1 MIITS
6 TLPSNF
12 ANAVAPFSP
21 IGSSGVGEE
30 NLEAKNTPMKPVE
43 ASAESGKLQNDNR
56 QSAAVGDDISG
67 DSAEEDSLEQN
78 TDDSSGEPTPREQL
92 IDEQEQLEIAEL
104 AARDREVRAHEQ
116 AHASVGGVY
125 AGAPVFQ
132 FERGPDGVSYAVA
145 GEVSISTSEVAGDP
159 QATIDKAQQ
168 IRRAALAPA
177 DPSPQDRQV
186 AALAAQM
193 EIEARQELR
202 VQSSESDEAD
212 GESDTENTSESA
224 GKADSSAGL
233 EASPAAETS
242 SDNAQNIPSSQ
253 PGLSSLDLSKRL
265 ASIGLTSQTSGSLI
279 DQRA

>member
-6 TLPSNF
+6 ALPSNF

-56 QSAAVGDDISG
+56 QSSAIDSDIDDASVEG
-67 DSAEEDSLEQN
+67 ETPGQSA
-78 TDDSSGEPTPREQL
+78 DDSEDKSSARQAL

-125 AGAPVFQ
+125 AGAPVLQ

-193 EIEARQELR
+193 EMEARQELR
-202 VQSSESDEAD
+202 LQSAEAED
-212 GESDTENTSESA
+212 ADSESDTENASDASGE
-224 GKADSSAGL
+224 ADTRAGL
-233 EASPAAETS
+233 EASPVGEP
-242 SDNAQNIPSSQ
+242 SDNTQNIASSQ
-253 PGLSSLDLSKRL
+253 PTISSLDLNKRL
-265 ASIGLTSQTSGSLI
+265 ASIGLNSHPSGSLI